1 MPILRITSSLVI
13 TIIPALALGILYEIF
28 LGHRHDY
35 TGHYAAGYGGTLVA
49 MMVMFRVQSKEQF
62 TRFGTW
68 SIVLMCIACI
78 LLGAVAEATVFRIA
92 KFDEIDFCNQSIGA
106 VLASAATLVC
116 VGQTKP
122 PDNVPPDNVLDTGL
136 ITGIVILGIGGCY
149 AVA

>member
-1 MPILRITSSLVI
+1 M
-13 TIIPALALGILYEIF
+13 YEVF

-35 TGHYAAGYGGTLVA
+35 TGHYAAGYGGTLGA
-49 MMVMFRVQSKEQF
+49 MMVMFRVQSGEQF

-68 SIVLMCIACI
+68 SVLLMCLACI
-78 LLGAVAEATVFRIA
+78 LLGTVAEATAFRIA

-106 VLASAATLVC
+106 VLAAVATIAF

-122 PDNVPPDNVLDTGL
+122 PDKLLDTGL
-136 ITGIVILGIGGCY
+136 ITGIVFLGVGGCY